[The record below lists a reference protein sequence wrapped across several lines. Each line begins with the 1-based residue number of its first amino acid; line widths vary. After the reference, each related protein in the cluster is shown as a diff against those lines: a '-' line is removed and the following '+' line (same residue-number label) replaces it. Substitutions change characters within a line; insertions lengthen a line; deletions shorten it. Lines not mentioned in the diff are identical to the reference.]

1 MKKLNWNIVFTDPHR
16 SGDARVVG
24 IPGFLIVIF
33 VVAAV
38 VGLAGFGRMVYLS
51 SNYALAVHNAAEQRR
66 ENNRLKV
73 KIESLDRFVK
83 QETDVISNLISYE
96 DNARLKYGMEAINSD
111 VRKAGVGGFP
121 SRDDILY
128 SSMLDPL
135 IVKAESLRLQVSS
148 LNNQAELQ
156 ESTFAQI
163 SKNVQK
169 VYGNMARRPAIWPTN
184 GRLTSTF
191 GYRHHPFSG
200 LLLLHEGLDIANS
213 TWTPI
218 YATADGQV
226 QVVNNSTNFGNVVK
240 IAHDQTGEYL
250 TLYAHMQQ
258 AAVTQGQVVK
268 RGDLVGYM
276 GSTGRSTG
284 THLHY
289 EVHKNGRPVDP
300 REFIVPVD
308 QIVD

>member
-1 MKKLNWNIVFTDPHR
+1 MNKLNWNLVFADPR
-16 SGDARVVG
+16 RPDGTRTVA
-24 IPGFLIVIF
+24 IPGLLIIIF

-38 VGLAGFGRMVYLS
+38 AGVIGFGRVVYLG
-51 SNYALAVHNAAEQRR
+51 SNYALAVHSAAEQRR

-73 KIESLDRFVK
+73 KIESLDKFVK
-83 QETDVISNLISYE
+83 QESGVISDLITYE
-96 DNARLKYGMEAINSD
+96 DNARLKYGMDAISSD
-111 VRKAGVGGFP
+111 VRKAGVGGIP
-121 SRDDILY
+121 SRDDLLY

-135 IVKAESLRLQVSS
+135 IVRAESLRLQVSS
-148 LNNQAELQ
+148 LNYQAELQ
-156 ESTFAQI
+156 ESTFSQIAQ
-163 SKNVQK
+163 NVHK
-169 VYGNMARRPAIWPTN
+169 VYSNMAKRPSIWPTN
-184 GRLTSTF
+184 GSLSSGF
-191 GYRHHPFSG
+191 GYRYHPFTG
-200 LLLLHEGLDIANS
+200 LRLMHEGLDISNS

-226 QVVNNSTNFGNVVK
+226 QAANNSTNFGNMVK
-240 IAHDQTGEYL
+240 VAHDSHGEYL
-250 TLYAHMQQ
+250 TIYAHMQKI
-258 AAVTQGQVVK
+258 AVTQGQFVK

-300 REFIVPVD
+300 MEFLVPTD

>member
-1 MKKLNWNIVFTDPHR
+1 MKKLNWNLVFADPSRTGGIR
-16 SGDARVVG
+16 SVE
-24 IPGFLIVIF
+24 IPGFLVVIF
-33 VVAAV
+33 VVAAIVGV
-38 VGLAGFGRMVYLS
+38 VGFGRVVYLG
-51 SNYALAVHNAAEQRR
+51 SNYALAVHDAAEHRR
-66 ENNRLKV
+66 ENDRLKV

-83 QETDVISNLISYE
+83 QETGVITDLIAYE
-96 DNARLKYGMEAINSD
+96 DNARLKYGMEAISSD

-163 SKNVQK
+163 SKNVYK

-184 GRLTSTF
+184 GRLSSTF
-191 GYRHHPFSG
+191 GYRYHPFTG
-200 LLLLHEGLDIANS
+200 LRLLHEGLDIANS

-226 QVVNNSTNFGNVVK
+226 QVVNNSTNFGNMVK
-240 IAHDQTGEYL
+240 VAHDNKGEYV

-268 RGDLVGYM
+268 RGDLIGYM
-276 GSTGRSTG
+276 GNTGRSTG

-289 EVHKNGRPVDP
+289 EVHRNGRPVDP
-300 REFIVPVD
+300 MEFIVPVD